1 MYTFCTLFDHNYL
14 SRGIALYNSLK
25 KNCKTK
31 FILYVLAT
39 DDIAYNYLAEQN
51 FESLIVQSLNDIKK
65 TYPVLEKLQQERT
78 RAEFSWTLSSFSIQF
93 FMKKYKT
100 ESMTYLDSDIYFY
113 NDPKLIFAELS
124 PKESVLITPH
134 NYYYKYDQSETSG
147 RYCVQFVYFKN
158 DKNGRKVL
166 EWWRNACEECCCGVP
181 INGKFG
187 DQKYLDDWLSRF
199 KGIVH
204 ESTGLGIGVA
214 PWNACRFDITKD
226 KKNYILISDKITKI
240 EYSVIFYHYHG
251 LRERWDRRGNKWWNF
266 NGAYNLS
273 ENLINTFYIN
283 YINELDLIGKE
294 CPSENKYLL
303 DPNKI
308 NYKYIIKTMLHDIFS
323 SFRIF
328 TNFRRL
334 RNSEK
339 MANKK
344 LYRDINI

>member
-25 KNCKTK
+25 KNCKAK

-65 TYPVLEKLQQERT
+65 AYPVLEKLQQERT

-147 RYCVQFVYFKN
+147 RYCVQFIYFKN
-158 DKNGRKVL
+158 DKNGCKVL
-166 EWWRNACEECCCGVP
+166 EWWRKACEECCCGVP
-181 INGKFG
+181 TNGKFG

-214 PWNACRFDITKD
+214 PWNACRFNVIETK
-226 KKNYILISDKITKI
+226 NTLEVEDKITKQKNP
-240 EYSVIFYHYHG
+240 VIFYHFHG
-251 LRERWDRRGNKWWNF
+251 LKEYIDDNNDKYWDYNF
-266 NGAYNLS
+266 TYTISSQVIAIFYLPYTKELS
-273 ENLINTFYIN
+273 KLAQKCPLRNISKLESKTIN
-283 YINELDLIGKE
+283 YLHIIKQTIKDILRG
-294 CPSENKYLL
+294 LL
-303 DPNKI
+303 FFHNFKKHLTEEKNKI
-308 NYKYIIKTMLHDIFS
+308 ISQPIKDPLS
-323 SFRIF
+323 
-328 TNFRRL
+328 
-334 RNSEK
+334 
-339 MANKK
+339 
-344 LYRDINI
+344 